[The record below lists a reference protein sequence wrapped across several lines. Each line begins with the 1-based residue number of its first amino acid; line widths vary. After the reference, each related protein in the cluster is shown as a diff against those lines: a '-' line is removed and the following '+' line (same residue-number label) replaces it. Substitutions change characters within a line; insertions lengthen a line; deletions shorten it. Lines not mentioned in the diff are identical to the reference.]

1 MPDQVRN
8 GKREPDAFWANATPS
23 IWGEASPM
31 LWLILSLLTALA
43 VASQD
48 AWVKKHFSHLT
59 ADDMLAFPFLF
70 SLPLFTLTIPFITVP
85 PLDGTFYWCLLV
97 SLPINFIPF
106 FIYMKAIRVS
116 PLSLTL
122 PYLAFT
128 PAFMIFTG
136 DVFLEEIPNLWGL
149 AGIVITCIGGYVL
162 NLESGRHSFWAPIKA
177 VFKET
182 GSWLMLIVALIFS
195 FSAVIGK
202 KGILHSSPL
211 FFTMTFFAVLSFV
224 AVLVLL
230 GLGKIR
236 LRTFRD
242 DWVKGMVAGIL
253 FFIHALSHGLAISM
267 IKASYMISVKRLSA
281 LIGIIY
287 GRLCFKEKY
296 IALRF
301 VGACLMVAGA
311 VVITVWGR

>member
-1 MPDQVRN
+1 
-8 GKREPDAFWANATPS
+8 
-23 IWGEASPM
+23 M

-59 ADDMLAFPFLF
+59 AYDMLAFPFMF
-70 SLPLFTLTIPFITVP
+70 SLPLFVIAVPIIPVP
-85 PLDGTFYWCLLV
+85 PLDDTFYWSFLI
-97 SLPINFIPF
+97 SLPLNFIPF
-106 FIYMKAIRVS
+106 FIYMKAIRTS

-136 DVFLEEIPNLWGL
+136 YVFLGEIPNTWGL

-182 GSWLMLIVALIFS
+182 GSWLMLIVALLFS

-211 FFTMTFFAVLSFV
+211 FFTMTFFAALSFLTLV
-224 AVLVLL
+224 VLL
-230 GLGKIR
+230 ALGKIH
-236 LRTFRD
+236 LKTFRD
-242 DWVKGMVAGIL
+242 DWAKGMVAGAL
-253 FFIHALSHGLAISM
+253 FFVHALSHGFAISM
-267 IKASYMISVKRLSA
+267 VKASYMISVKRLSA

-287 GRLCFKEKY
+287 GGLFFNEKY
-296 IALRF
+296 VAVRLM
-301 VGACLMVAGA
+301 GAGLMVAGA
-311 VVITVWGR
+311 VLITIWGK

>member
-1 MPDQVRN
+1 
-8 GKREPDAFWANATPS
+8 
-23 IWGEASPM
+23 M

-59 ADDMLAFPFLF
+59 AYDMLAFPFLF
-70 SLPLFTLTIPFITVP
+70 SLPLFAITIPFISVP
-85 PLDGTFYWCLLV
+85 PLDDTFYWCFVV
-97 SLPINFIPF
+97 SLPLNFIPF
-106 FIYMKAIRVS
+106 FLYMKAIQES

-136 DVFLEEIPNLWGL
+136 YGFLGEIPNLWGL
-149 AGIVITCIGGYVL
+149 AGIVVTCIGGYVL

-182 GSWLMLIVALIFS
+182 GSWLMLIVALMFS

-211 FFTMTFFAVLSFV
+211 FFTMTFFAALSFLTLV
-224 AVLVLL
+224 ALL
-230 GLGKIR
+230 ALGKIH
-236 LRTFRD
+236 LKTFRD
-242 DWVKGMVAGIL
+242 DWAKGLVAGAL
-253 FFIHALSHGLAISM
+253 FFVHALSHGFAISM
-267 IKASYMISVKRLSA
+267 VKAGYMISVKRLSA

-287 GRLCFKEKY
+287 GRLFFKEKY
-296 IALRF
+296 IAVRF

-311 VVITVWGR
+311 VLITLWGR

>member
-1 MPDQVRN
+1 
-8 GKREPDAFWANATPS
+8 
-23 IWGEASPM
+23 M

-59 ADDMLAFPFLF
+59 AYDMLAFPFLF
-70 SLPLFTLTIPFITVP
+70 SLPLFTLAIPFVP
-85 PLDGTFYWCLLV
+85 VPSLDATFYWYFLI
-97 SLPINFIPF
+97 SLPLNFFPF
-106 FIYMKAIRVS
+106 FIYMKAIQES

-128 PAFMIFTG
+128 PAFMILTG
-136 DVFLEEIPNLWGL
+136 YVFLGEMPNGWGL

-162 NLESGRHSFWAPIKA
+162 NLESGRHSILAPVKA

-195 FSAVIGK
+195 FSAAIGK
-202 KGILHSSPL
+202 KCIIHSSPL

-224 AVLVLL
+224 SVLVLL
-230 GLGKIR
+230 ILGKIR

-242 DWVKGMVAGIL
+242 DWVKGMVAGLLL
-253 FFIHALSHGLAISM
+253 FVHALAHGFAISM
-267 IKASYMISVKRLSA
+267 IKASYMISVKRLSV
-281 LIGIIY
+281 LIGIVY
-287 GRLCFKEKY
+287 GRLFFKEKQMA
-296 IALRF
+296 IRL
-301 VGACLMVAGA
+301 VGASLMVAGA
-311 VVITVWGR
+311 VLISIWGR

>member
-1 MPDQVRN
+1 
-8 GKREPDAFWANATPS
+8 
-23 IWGEASPM
+23 M
-31 LWLILSLLTALA
+31 LWVLLSLLTALA

-59 ADDMLAFPFLF
+59 AYDMLAFPFVF
-70 SLPLFTLTIPFITVP
+70 SLPLFVLTVPFIPVP
-85 PLDGTFYWCLLV
+85 PLDETFYWSFLI
-97 SLPINFIPF
+97 SLPLNFVPF
-106 FIYMKAIRVS
+106 FIYMKAIRTS

-136 DVFLEEIPNLWGL
+136 YVFLDELPNLWGM
-149 AGIVITCIGGYVL
+149 AGIVVTCIGGYVL
-162 NLESGRHSFWAPIKA
+162 NLKSGLPSVFAPFKA
-177 VFKET
+177 VIKET

-202 KGILHSSPL
+202 NGILHSSPL
-211 FFTMTFFAVLSFV
+211 FFTITFFAVLSFLTLV
-224 AVLVLL
+224 ALL
-230 GLGKIR
+230 ALGKIR
-236 LRTFRD
+236 LKTYRD
-242 DWVKGMVAGIL
+242 DWVKGMVAGVL

-267 IKASYMISVKRLSA
+267 VKASYMISVKRLSA

-287 GRLCFKEKY
+287 GGLFFKEKY
-296 IALRF
+296 IAVRF

-311 VVITVWGR
+311 VLITIWGR

>member
-1 MPDQVRN
+1 
-8 GKREPDAFWANATPS
+8 
-23 IWGEASPM
+23 M

-48 AWVKKHFSHLT
+48 AWVKKHFSHLS
-59 ADDMLAFPFLF
+59 AYDMLAFPFLF
-70 SLPLFTLTIPFITVP
+70 SLPLFTLTIPFIPFP
-85 PLDGTFYWCLLV
+85 PLDDTFYWCFLI

-106 FIYMKAIRVS
+106 FIYMAAIRVS

-136 DVFLEEIPNLWGL
+136 YLFLAEIPNLWGL
-149 AGIVITCIGGYVL
+149 FGIVVTCIGGYVL
-162 NLESGRHSFWAPIKA
+162 NLEPGRQSLLAPIKA

-211 FFTMTFFAVLSFV
+211 FFTMTLFAVLSFM

-230 GLGKIR
+230 VLGKVR
-236 LRTFRD
+236 LQTFRD
-242 DWVKGMVAGIL
+242 DWVKGVVAGLL
-253 FFIHALSHGLAISM
+253 FFIHALAHGFAISLVY
-267 IKASYMISVKRLSA
+267 ASYMIAVKRLSA
-281 LIGIIY
+281 LIGIFY
-287 GRLCFKEKY
+287 GRLFFKEPY
-296 IALRF
+296 MGVRLA
-301 VGACLMVAGA
+301 GAGLMVAGA
-311 VVITVWGR
+311 VLIAIWGR

>member
-1 MPDQVRN
+1 
-8 GKREPDAFWANATPS
+8 
-23 IWGEASPM
+23 M

-48 AWVKKHFSHLT
+48 AWIKKYFSHLT
-59 ADDMLAFPFLF
+59 VYDMLAFPFLF
-70 SLPLFTLTIPFITVP
+70 SLPLFVMTIPFIAVP
-85 PLDGTFYWCLLV
+85 PLDVTFYWCFLI
-97 SLPINFIPF
+97 SLPLNFIPF
-106 FIYMKAIRVS
+106 FIYMKAIRLS

-136 DVFLEEIPNLWGL
+136 FVFLGEIPNIWGL

-162 NLESGRHSFWAPIKA
+162 NLEPGKHSFLAPIKA

-182 GSWLMLIVALIFS
+182 GSWLMLIVALLFS

-211 FFTMTFFAVLSFV
+211 FFTMTFFAALSFLTLV
-224 AVLVLL
+224 ALL
-230 GLGKIR
+230 ALGKIH
-236 LRTFRD
+236 LKTFGD
-242 DWVKGMVAGIL
+242 HWAKGMVAGIL
-253 FFIHALSHGLAISM
+253 FFIHCLSHGFAISM
-267 IKASYMISVKRLSA
+267 VKASYMISVKRLSA

-287 GRLCFKEKY
+287 GRLFFKEKH
-296 IALRF
+296 IAMRL
-301 VGACLMVAGA
+301 VGAGLMLAGA
-311 VVITVWGR
+311 VLITVWGK

>member
-1 MPDQVRN
+1 
-8 GKREPDAFWANATPS
+8 
-23 IWGEASPM
+23 M

-59 ADDMLAFPFLF
+59 AYDMLAFPFLY
-70 SLPLFTLTIPFITVP
+70 SLPLFAVTAPFIPVP
-85 PLDGTFYWCLLV
+85 QLDDTFYWSFV
-97 SLPINFIPF
+97 ISLPLNFIPF
-106 FIYMKAIRVS
+106 FIYMKAIQKS

-136 DVFLEEIPNLWGL
+136 YVFLDEIPNLWGL
-149 AGIVITCIGGYVL
+149 TGIVVTCIGGYVL
-162 NLESGRHSFWAPIKA
+162 NLESGRHSFLAPIKA
-177 VFKET
+177 VFKER

-211 FFTMTFFAVLSFV
+211 FFTMAFFAVLSFL

-230 GLGKIR
+230 ILGKIQ

-242 DWVKGMVAGIL
+242 DWAKGMVAGIL
-253 FFIHALSHGLAISM
+253 FFIHALSHGFAISM

-287 GRLCFKEKY
+287 GRLFFKEKY

-301 VGACLMVAGA
+301 VGACLMVTGA

>member
-1 MPDQVRN
+1 
-8 GKREPDAFWANATPS
+8 
-23 IWGEASPM
+23 M

-59 ADDMLAFPFLF
+59 AYDMLAFPFLF
-70 SLPLFTLTIPFITVP
+70 SLPLFAVTVAFIPLP
-85 PLDGTFYWCLLV
+85 PLDETFYWSFLI
-97 SLPINFIPF
+97 SLPLNFIPF
-106 FIYMKAIRVS
+106 FIYMKAIRTS

-128 PAFMIFTG
+128 PAFMNFTG
-136 DVFLEEIPNLWGL
+136 YVFLGEIPNLWGL
-149 AGIVITCIGGYVL
+149 AGIFVTCLGGYVL
-162 NLESGRHSFWAPIKA
+162 NLETGRHSFWAPIKA

-211 FFTMTFFAVLSFV
+211 FFTMNFFAALSFLTLV
-224 AVLVLL
+224 VLL
-230 GLGKIR
+230 VLGKIH

-242 DWVKGMVAGIL
+242 DWAKGMVAGAL
-253 FFIHALSHGLAISM
+253 FFVHALSHGFAISM
-267 IKASYMISVKRLSA
+267 VKASYMISVKRLSA
-281 LIGIIY
+281 LIGIVY
-287 GRLCFKEKY
+287 GRLFFKEEY
-296 IALRF
+296 IAVRF
-301 VGACLMVAGA
+301 GGACLMVAGA
-311 VVITVWGR
+311 VLITVWGK

>member
-1 MPDQVRN
+1 
-8 GKREPDAFWANATPS
+8 
-23 IWGEASPM
+23 M
-31 LWLILSLLTALA
+31 LWLIISLLTALA

-59 ADDMLAFPFLF
+59 AYDMLAFPFLF
-70 SLPLFTLTIPFITVP
+70 SLPLFVVTIPLISVP
-85 PLDGTFYWCLLV
+85 PLDDTFYWCFV
-97 SLPINFIPF
+97 ISLPINFIPF
-106 FIYMKAIRVS
+106 FMYMAAIRVS

-136 DVFLEEIPNLWGL
+136 YVFLDEIPNLWGL
-149 AGIVITCIGGYVL
+149 AGIFVTCIGGYIL
-162 NLESGRHSFWAPIKA
+162 NLEPGRHSFWAPIKA

-211 FFTMTFFAVLSFV
+211 FFTMTLFAVLSFLT
-224 AVLVLL
+224 VLVLL
-230 GLGKIR
+230 ILGKIR
-236 LRTFRD
+236 LSTFRD
-242 DWVKGMVAGIL
+242 DWAKGTVAGVL
-253 FFIHALSHGLAISM
+253 FYIHALSHGFAISM

-287 GRLCFKEKY
+287 GRLFFNEKY
-296 IALRF
+296 VAFRLM
-301 VGACLMVAGA
+301 GAGLMVAGA
-311 VVITVWGR
+311 VLISIWGR

>member
-1 MPDQVRN
+1 
-8 GKREPDAFWANATPS
+8 
-23 IWGEASPM
+23 M

-59 ADDMLAFPFLF
+59 AYDMLAFPFMF
-70 SLPLFTLTIPFITVP
+70 SLPLFVIAVPFIPVP
-85 PLDGTFYWCLLV
+85 PLDATFYWSFLI
-97 SLPINFIPF
+97 SLPLNFIPF
-106 FIYMKAIRVS
+106 FIYMKAIRTS

-128 PAFMIFTG
+128 PVFMIFTG
-136 DVFLEEIPNLWGL
+136 YVFLDEMPNLWGL
-149 AGIVITCIGGYVL
+149 AGIVVTCIGGYVL
-162 NLESGRHSFWAPIKA
+162 NLKSGLPSVFEPFKA

-202 KGILHSSPL
+202 KAILHSSPL
-211 FFTMTFFAVLSFV
+211 YFTMTFFAVLSLLTL
-224 AVLVLL
+224 LVLL
-230 GLGKIR
+230 ALGKIR
-236 LRTFRD
+236 LQTFRD
-242 DWVKGMVAGIL
+242 DWAKGMVAGAL

-267 IKASYMISVKRLSA
+267 VKAGYMISVKRLSV

-287 GRLCFKEKY
+287 GGLFFKEKY
-296 IALRF
+296 IAVRF
-301 VGACLMVAGA
+301 MGAFLMVAGA
-311 VVITVWGR
+311 VLISIWGR